1 LKDNRLRETETE
13 KGEWTS
19 VGHHLLMC
27 VVAALLLSIP
37 ALAVEPDVLICTSG
51 EKFIG
56 ELKSATSATVTF
68 NSQAA
73 GEVSV
78 PWSKVKELHST
89 HRFAVIPKNVKI
101 SGGEEA
107 KKVPEGTISAADK
120 RIQIKP
126 ETKAAVRTVA
136 IADSGHVVDVES
148 FQSSFKSPGLFSGW
162 SPTVSL
168 GVSTVFATQN
178 DRTFDGDVTL
188 TRAVPDV
195 DWRNISDRTTIDIST
210 SYAKTHSTLATN
222 PATVKAYIYQGD
234 LEHDRYLVPRLF
246 GYGEM
251 TFDHNYSQN
260 LSMAQTYIGGLGLAL
275 WKTAG
280 QELDL
285 KGSLGYVQRR
295 YYKPGFDKNL
305 FASTFGEVYRN
316 KRKHG
321 IELHEELSFIPAWND
336 SPAYAAAGKAGLSI
350 PISENFSLDFNAKDS
365 YLHGVPGGYKKNSSE
380 FSVDISYSP

>member
-1 LKDNRLRETETE
+1 MKANILREAGMGT
-13 KGEWTS
+13 GAVTS
-19 VGHHLLMC
+19 PARPLMVC
-27 VVAALLLSIP
+27 AVAALLLSIP
-37 ALAVEPDVLICTSG
+37 ALAVEPNVLICTSG

-56 ELKSATSATVTF
+56 ELKSATSAAITF

-73 GEVSV
+73 GEITV
-78 PWSKVKELHST
+78 PWSKVKELNST

-120 RIQIKP
+120 RIEIKP
-126 ETKAAVRTVA
+126 EAKTAVHTVA
-136 IADSGHVVDVES
+136 IADSGHVVDAKS
-148 FQSSFKSPGLFSGW
+148 FQSSFKSPGLFGGW
-162 SPTVSL
+162 SPSVSL
-168 GVSTVFATQN
+168 GVSTVFATQD
-178 DRTFDGDVTL
+178 DRSFDGDVTL
-188 TRAVPDV
+188 TRVVPDV
-195 DWRNISDRTTIDIST
+195 DWRNISDRTTIDISA

-222 PATVKAYIYQGD
+222 PATVKAYIYEGD
-234 LEHDRYLVPRLF
+234 LEHERYLVPRLF

-260 LSMAQTYIGGLGLAL
+260 LSMAQTYVGGLGLAV
-275 WKTAG
+275 WKATG

-295 YYKPGFDKNL
+295 YYKSGFNKDL

-321 IELHEELSFIPAWND
+321 IEFHEELSFIPAWND
-336 SPAYAAAGKAGLSI
+336 SPAYAAAGKAGLSV